1 MKENRQSVPLTCFYG
16 IGGGIVMAAAV
27 LFMMR
32 SAAFSTQ
39 LKTLIPEIAIAAAL
53 PMCMKAFSSEN
64 VNLPAAQILMVLV
77 SFAASMIHGAYVN
90 SESAAQSAGNLFTLP
105 CLLHGISLAVIII
118 AAAIVK
124 IKEKKE
130 F

>member
-1 MKENRQSVPLTCFYG
+1 
-16 IGGGIVMAAAV
+16 
-27 LFMMR
+27 
-32 SAAFSTQ
+32 
-39 LKTLIPEIAIAAAL
+39 
-53 PMCMKAFSSEN
+53 MKAFSSEN